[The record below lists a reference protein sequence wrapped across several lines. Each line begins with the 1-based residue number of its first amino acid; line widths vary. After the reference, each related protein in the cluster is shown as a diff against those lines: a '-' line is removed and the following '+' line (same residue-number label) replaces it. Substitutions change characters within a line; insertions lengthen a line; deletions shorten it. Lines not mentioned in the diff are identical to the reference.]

1 MKVTIRDSNIL
12 KTIDFN
18 EVAQHLQKKGWH
30 ETGKIYND
38 LGSIWRFKDCYSGE
52 EFEILLPLK
61 YDLGDYAA
69 RISDAIKTLEEVEK
83 RSQLD
88 ILSDLL
94 TVASNITIQGMV
106 IQVPDRPIVNN
117 VTVLGVVVT
126 KLRKIQMELTEFDC
140 NTAIKAYRDRLPILC
155 SGDLIKIDDTF
166 VLQNP
171 RGLILGCGN

>member
-1 MKVTIRDSNIL
+1 MKVTIRDSQIL

-18 EVAQHLQKKGWH
+18 EVAEYLQKTGWH
-30 ETGKIYND
+30 QTGKIYNN
-38 LGSIWRFKDCYSGE
+38 LGAVWRIKPEFSGE

-69 RISDAIKTLEEVEK
+69 RISDAIKTLEEVEH

-94 TVASNITIQGMV
+94 TAVRNITIQGMV
-106 IQVPDRPIVNN
+106 IQVPDRPTDKN
-117 VTVLGVVVT
+117 VTLLGVVVR
-126 KLRKIQMELTEFDC
+126 KLRKIKMELTEFDC

-155 SGDLIKIDDTF
+155 SGDLIKTDNIF

-171 RGLILGCGN
+171 RNLILDCES